1 MKLKSYNP
9 RSVWQ
14 TNYLPHQIPDGL
26 IWDKLS
32 SQPEDVQSIFKQ
44 AKEAGR
50 LRAVNEDLQL
60 KTGDILVINNSSLWQ
75 LCENCHLEMFM
86 HTGVNMNYCDWD
98 RKGVVEIV

>member
-9 RSVWQ
+9 RNVWQ
-14 TNYLPHQIPDGL
+14 TNHLPHTIPDGL

-32 SQPEDVQSIFKQ
+32 SLPEDVQSILGE
-44 AKEAGR
+44 AKAAGR
-50 LRAVNEDLQL
+50 LRAANETLQL
-60 KTGDILVINNSSLWQ
+60 QVGDIVIIEDSLWQ

-86 HTGVNMNYCDWD
+86 HTGVNMNYCNWD

>member
-14 TNYLPHQIPDGL
+14 VSYLPHDIPDKM

-32 SQPEDVQSIFKQ
+32 SRSEDVESILKQ
-44 AKEAGR
+44 AKIAGR
-50 LRAVNEDLQL
+50 LRPTDETLQL
-60 KTGDILVINNSSLWQ
+60 QVGDLIVVQSTLWQ

-98 RKGVVEIV
+98 RKGIVEIIK